1 MEPIEEGEQ
10 TISIFGVEVLDTVV
24 VEELGVEKFKER
36 NVVEGAEV
44 KGESC
49 CAESISRILVADI

>member
-44 KGESC
+44 KGESN
-49 CAESISRILVADI
+49 ISYKNVL